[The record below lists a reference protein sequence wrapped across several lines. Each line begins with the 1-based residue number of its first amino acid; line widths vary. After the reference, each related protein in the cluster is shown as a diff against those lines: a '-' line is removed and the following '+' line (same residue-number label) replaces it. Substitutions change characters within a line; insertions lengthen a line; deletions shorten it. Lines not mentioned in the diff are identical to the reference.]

1 MSVFNRRNAAVGWL
15 TLVVG
20 KKLVAL
26 KLKKA
31 PEPEP
36 KSSGKAKKGAIAVV
50 VAGVVGTAAVLR
62 LRSRGGGD
70 DAADTDAAADTSADA

>member
-1 MSVFNRRNAAVGWL
+1 MSSVFNRRNAVIGWL
-15 TLVVG
+15 TVVFG

-26 KLKKA
+26 KLRSA

-36 KSSGKAKKGAIAVV
+36 KVSGKAKKGAIAAL
-50 VAGVVGTAAVLR
+50 VAGAVGVATFLR

-70 DAADTDAAADTSADA
+70 DATDTPADA